1 MGCGV
6 GRLRSSV
13 CLNGGVLGQKPRG
26 QVRIDG
32 LSPLLRRVPLT
43 FLQPEHSTNQAE
55 QEGHLQEHQEHVV
68 GPGRGRRAVRAPGS
82 SMPTPPELGHRG
94 ALQGAKPVTLRS
106 AAPSEDSQG
115 LLNGSVLRTPW
126 NSSALQLC
134 PVLCPLSSPISPLP
148 EAHLSTGDAPAG
160 HPRQAGSV
168 FSPLPRLPAP
178 GC

>member
-1 MGCGV
+1 MRCWKAPLICPSKRGCPWSEAQ
-6 GRLRSSV
+6 RTSSHRWAV
-13 CLNGGVLGQKPRG
+13 PAAPQGPSDVPPTRAQHQPR
-26 QVRIDG
+26 
-32 LSPLLRRVPLT
+32 
-43 FLQPEHSTNQAE
+43 
-55 QEGHLQEHQEHVV
+55 VV
-68 GPGRGRRAVRAPGS
+68 GPGRGHRAVRAPGP

-115 LLNGSVLRTPW
+115 LLNGSVLRAPW

-148 EAHLSTGDAPAG
+148 EAHLSAGDAPAG

>member
-1 MGCGV
+1 M
-6 GRLRSSV
+6 
-13 CLNGGVLGQKPRG
+13 
-26 QVRIDG
+26 
-32 LSPLLRRVPLT
+32 
-43 FLQPEHSTNQAE
+43 
-55 QEGHLQEHQEHVV
+55 

-134 PVLCPLSSPISPLP
+134 PVLCPLSSPISLCLKHISAQEMHLP
-148 EAHLSTGDAPAG
+148 VTHG
-160 HPRQAGSV
+160 
-168 FSPLPRLPAP
+168 RLALCSHRSHDCQLQVAKP
-178 GC
+178 GGLYLVSLRIQKSSALFC